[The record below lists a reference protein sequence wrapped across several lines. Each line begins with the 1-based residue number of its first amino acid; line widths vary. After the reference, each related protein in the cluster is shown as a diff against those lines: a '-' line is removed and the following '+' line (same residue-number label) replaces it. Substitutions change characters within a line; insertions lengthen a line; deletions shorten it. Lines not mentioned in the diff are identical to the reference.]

1 MQDFEKEYTLFQK
14 ALNIQDPWYVDD
26 YKLVESSGQFHI
38 FLDFKRGAKFPCP
51 HCGHEHNGVHDIAND
66 DRMWRHKDFWQYQ
79 TYLHARIPRIKCDSC
94 NKILTVKVDWSRPKA
109 GFTWLFE
116 AYVMQ
121 LMKEMPVSAVAR
133 EVKEHDTRLWRVF
146 HYYVQKNMDELDLS
160 NLTRIAVDETSSRRG
175 HRYVTLVVDVD
186 SKRVIFATE
195 GKDSS
200 VIQSF
205 KNHLESKGVE
215 ATAIKECCCDMSPAF
230 IKGIEE
236 AFPEAHITFD
246 KFHVM
251 KLVNEAV
258 DKVRREEQADEPLL
272 KKTRYLWLKNAQNL
286 SNPQLEK
293 LTKLK
298 DSHLKTAKAYR
309 LRLALQ
315 SMWSTSTLFSGWYFD
330 DWYNWA
336 IRSRLEP
343 MVGVAR
349 TLKKHEKGIL
359 RWFTSRMTNG
369 LLEGINS
376 LVQASKRKAR
386 GYRSTKNFIAMIY
399 ATANKFTLTVKPHA

>member
-1 MQDFEKEYTLFQK
+1 MQDFEKEYALFHK
-14 ALNIQDPWYVDD
+14 ALNIQDPWFVDD

-51 HCGHEHNGVHDIAND
+51 NCGHEHNGVHDIAND

-79 TYLHARIPRIKCDSC
+79 TYLHARIPRIQCHSC
-94 NKILTVKVDWSRPKA
+94 HKILTVKGDWSRPKA

-146 HYYVQKNMDELDLS
+146 HYYVQRNMDELDLT
-160 NLTRIAVDETSSRRG
+160 NITRIAIDETSSRRG

-200 VIQSF
+200 VIQLF
-205 KNHLESKGVE
+205 KKHLESKGIE

-236 AFPEAHITFD
+236 AFPKAHITFD

-272 KKTRYLWLKNAQNL
+272 KK
-286 SNPQLEK
+286 
-293 LTKLK
+293 
-298 DSHLKTAKAYR
+298 H
-309 LRLALQ
+309 
-315 SMWSTSTLFSGWYFD
+315 
-330 DWYNWA
+330 
-336 IRSRLEP
+336 
-343 MVGVAR
+343 
-349 TLKKHEKGIL
+349 GIY
-359 RWFTSRMTNG
+359 G
-369 LLEGINS
+369 
-376 LVQASKRKAR
+376 
-386 GYRSTKNFIAMIY
+386 
-399 ATANKFTLTVKPHA
+399 